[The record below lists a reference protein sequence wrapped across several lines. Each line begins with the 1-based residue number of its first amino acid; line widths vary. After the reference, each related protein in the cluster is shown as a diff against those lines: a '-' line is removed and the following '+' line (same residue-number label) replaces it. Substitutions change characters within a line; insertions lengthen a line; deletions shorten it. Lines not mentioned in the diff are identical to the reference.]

1 MRSLLG
7 DKFTFLTSC
16 EHYFCTECLMDMI
29 VTKINSGEI
38 GHIQC
43 ADSGCRR
50 SLNDLD
56 IKKVGLSRAML
67 EKYEHFSV

>member
-1 MRSLLG
+1 
-7 DKFTFLTSC
+7 
-16 EHYFCTECLMDMI
+16 MI

-38 GHIQC
+38 GHILC
-43 ADSGCRR
+43 AEAGCRR

-67 EKYEHFSV
+67 DKYEHFSV